1 MLKSLAASLIA
12 FLIVLSAPAQ
22 EKWNLLKCVQY
33 AKANNISVK
42 QADLQTRFSDVTYN
56 QSKSAQYPSLN
67 FQNSTGYR
75 FGRSENPATGVLED
89 NNFLSSSFSLQSGVT
104 LFNWFV
110 KRNTIESNKLANEAD
125 KAQVLKVQDDIAIN
139 VAVAYLQIL
148 LAREQANLTRV
159 QIGTT
164 MEQLTNTRKRVDAG
178 VLPELNAAELEA
190 QLSRDSSNLITAE
203 ANVQTFILQMKA
215 LLNLD
220 AGAPFDIESP
230 SVDKIFIENLADL
243 QPEAVYALA
252 LQNLPQNKVIDLR
265 LLSAKKDVDVAKG
278 QMYPSITA
286 FGGIGTSYVNV
297 KRPVVGPG
305 PDKPT
310 DAYVTI
316 GPTTFNVFAP
326 SFIQTGE
333 RLTPFGDQLNTN
345 LSESIGIGLS
355 IPIFN
360 GKSARANWERTK
372 LQVRQWELTKE
383 LDNQTL
389 KQNIYRAYN
398 EATSSMQLF
407 NADKKS
413 VQTSGKS
420 YEYAQKRYDQNLLST
435 FDLLNSQNNYL
446 RAQIQALYSQY
457 DYIFKMKLLEFYKGQ
472 GIRL

>member
-1 MLKSLAASLIA
+1 MFKRSLFFLAIIVMA
-12 FLIVLSAPAQ
+12 FSSQAQ
-22 EKWNLLKCVQY
+22 EKWNLVKCVQY
-33 AKANNISVK
+33 AIANNISVK
-42 QADLQTRFSDVTYN
+42 QADLQTRFSDVTYK

-110 KRNTIESNKLANEAD
+110 KKNTIESNKLANEAD
-125 KAQVLKVQDDIAIN
+125 KAQVLKVQDDIALN

-148 LAREQANLTRV
+148 LAREQANLTKV

-164 MEQLTNTRKRVDAG
+164 IEQLNNTRKRVDAG

-203 ANVQTFILQMKA
+203 ASVQQFILQMKA

-220 AGAPFDIESP
+220 AGAAFDIESP
-230 SVDKIFIENLADL
+230 SVDKVPVESLADL

-265 LLSAKKDVDVAKG
+265 LQSAKKDVDVAKG
-278 QMYPSITA
+278 QMYPQITA

-297 KRPVVGPG
+297 KRPVLGQG
-305 PDKPT
+305 PDKAT
-310 DAYVTI
+310 GAFVTV
-316 GPTTFNVFAP
+316 GPNSYDVFAP
-326 SFIQTGE
+326 SFVVVGEQVTG
-333 RLTPFGDQLNTN
+333 FGSQLNTN
-345 LSESIGIGLS
+345 LSQNIGIGLG

-360 GKSARANWERTK
+360 GHQARANWERTK

-389 KQNIYRAYN
+389 KQNIYKAYN
-398 EATSSMQLF
+398 DALSSMQLF

-420 YEYAQKRYDQNLLST
+420 YEYAQKRYDLNLLST

-446 RAQIQALYSQY
+446 RAQIQALYSQF
-457 DYIFKMKLLEFYKGQ
+457 DYIFKMKLLEYFKGQ
-472 GIRL
+472 GIKL

>member
-1 MLKSLAASLIA
+1 MFKRSLL
-12 FLIVLSAPAQ
+12 FLAIIVVAISSQAQ

-33 AKANNISVK
+33 AYDNNISVK
-42 QADLQTRFSDVTYN
+42 QADLQTRFSDVTYK
-56 QSKSAQYPSLN
+56 QSKSALYPSLN

-104 LFNWFV
+104 VFNWFS
-110 KRNTIESNKLANEAD
+110 KKNTIESNRLSNEAD
-125 KAQVLKVQDDIAIN
+125 KAGVEKAKDDVGLN

-148 LAREQANLTRV
+148 LAKEQANLTRV
-159 QIGTT
+159 QIQTT
-164 MEQLTNTRKRVDAG
+164 TEQLSNTRKRVDAG

-203 ANVQTFILQMKA
+203 ATVQQNILQMKA

-220 AGAPFDIESP
+220 AGVPFDIESP
-230 SVDKIFIENLADL
+230 SVDKVPIESLADL

-265 LLSAKKDVDVAKG
+265 LQSAKKDVDVARG

-286 FGGIGTSYVNV
+286 FGGVGTSYVNV
-297 KRPVVGPG
+297 KRPVLGPG
-305 PDKPT
+305 PDKAT
-310 DAYVTI
+310 EAYVTI
-316 GPTTFNVFAP
+316 GPSAYNVFSP
-326 SFIQTGE
+326 TVIQTGE
-333 RLTPFGDQLNTN
+333 RRTPFGDQLNTN
-345 LSESIGIGLS
+345 LSQNIGLGLN

-360 GKSARANWERTK
+360 GHSARANWERTK

-383 LDNQTL
+383 SDNQTL

-398 EATSSMQLF
+398 DATSSLQKF

-413 VQTSGKS
+413 VQASGKS
-420 YEYAQKRYDQNLLST
+420 YEYAQKRYDQNMLST
-435 FDLLNSQNNYL
+435 FDLINSQNNYL

-457 DYIFKMKLLEFYKGQ
+457 DYVFKMKLLEYFKGM
-472 GIRL
+472 GIKL